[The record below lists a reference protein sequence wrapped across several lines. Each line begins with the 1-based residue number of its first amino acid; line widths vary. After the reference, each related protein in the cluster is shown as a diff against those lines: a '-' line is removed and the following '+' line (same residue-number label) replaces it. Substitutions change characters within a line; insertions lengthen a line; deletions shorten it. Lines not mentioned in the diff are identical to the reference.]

1 MKYKGVPSDHQSL
14 MVWLLCAILLLFV
27 PATAFSFA
35 LVDSTG
41 NTVNIDKPPA
51 RVVSLV
57 PSITEIIFEIGAGDA
72 VRAVTCH
79 DAYPGEVFTRTNA
92 GGFFS
97 PNISAI
103 EKENPDLIF
112 YADLQRGVKE
122 RFGKGPFKLIN
133 LDTRSIA
140 DSYRNIRL
148 LGKIFQKEKAAESL
162 VSDIEEQLGTV
173 KRKLAKLPAGE
184 KKRVIRLMGRNRV
197 MTPGDDSFQNELIR
211 AAGGITPVLGKNG
224 NVVEITQAEW
234 MKFNPQV
241 IYGCGGDRK
250 TAETFLARP
259 GWKDVDAVRNKR
271 IFFFPCELT
280 CRAAAHTG
288 YFVSWLSSR
297 IYADAYSKSEDQ
309 VLPEAVFRTR
319 RLDID
324 LPYVRS
330 AVILYSHIHDF
341 LNKTLLLDF
350 TKPLGVVST
359 LEGQRREIESVGNH
373 YSPPPCWAIEH
384 HSGLET
390 ARKRVLGVISRSPD
404 TTALLFTGADM
415 DHLAISKKAYRDMT
429 VYALVTAGVKSNA
442 LRMSRDSGNYYEP
455 GTINILI
462 LSNMALSARA
472 MSRAIITAT
481 EAKTAVMQDL
491 DIRSRETPGIHQATG
506 TGTDNIIVVQGTGK
520 PINLAG
526 GHSKMGELIAA
537 AVYDGVMEAIGGQ
550 NGLIPSRHIF
560 RRLMERGIGV
570 YELIASV
577 PWEPDVSKAD
587 LSKAL
592 EETLLQPRY
601 AAFLE
606 SSFAVSDDYEKG
618 LISDLAP
625 HELWCNAMAEK
636 IAGRKIEK
644 PRDLVA
650 VKPISPVLKMS
661 LNALLNGITIKTSES
676 K

>member
-1 MKYKGVPSDHQSL
+1 MKYKRVLSDHQNL
-14 MVWLLCAILLLFV
+14 VVWLLCAVLLLFA
-27 PATAFSFA
+27 PAPALSVAF
-35 LVDSTG
+35 VDSTD

-79 DAYPGEVFTRTNA
+79 DTYPAEVFTRTNA

-97 PNISAI
+97 PNISVI
-103 EKENPDLIF
+103 EKANPELIF

-122 RFGKGPFKLIN
+122 KFGKGPVKLIN
-133 LDTRSIA
+133 LETRSIA
-140 DSYRNIRL
+140 DSYGNIRL
-148 LGKIFQKEKAAESL
+148 LGKIFNKEEAAEKL
-162 VSDIEEQLGTV
+162 VSDIERQLETV
-173 KRKLAKLPAGE
+173 NRKLARLPAGK
-184 KKRVIRLMGRNRV
+184 KKRVIRLMGRNRM
-197 MTPGDDSFQNELIR
+197 MTPGDDSFQNEMIR

-224 NVVEITQAEW
+224 NVVEITKAEW

-250 TAETFLARP
+250 TADTLLARP
-259 GWKDVDAVRNKR
+259 GWKDVDAVRNGR
-271 IFFFPCELT
+271 IFFFPCRLT

-297 IYADAYSKSEDQ
+297 IYADAYSKKEDQ

-324 LPYVRS
+324 LPYVQN

-359 LEGQRREIESVGNH
+359 LEGQRREIVSVGNH

-390 ARKRVLGVISRSPD
+390 TRKRVLDVISRSPD

-442 LRMSRDSGNYYEP
+442 LRMSRDPGNYYES

-472 MSRAIITAT
+472 MTRAVITAT

-491 DIRSRETPGIHQATG
+491 DIRSRETPGINQATG

-520 PINLAG
+520 SINLAG

-537 AVYDGVMEAIGGQ
+537 AVYDGVMEAIGRQ
-550 NGLIPSRHIF
+550 NGLISSRHIF
-560 RRLMERGIGV
+560 QRLRERGIGV
-570 YELIASV
+570 YELIASA
-577 PWEPDVSKAD
+577 PLEPDVIKAD

-592 EETLLQPRY
+592 EEALLEPRY
-601 AAFLE
+601 AAFLDA
-606 SSFAVSDDYEKG
+606 SFAVSDDYEKG

-625 HELWCNAMAEK
+625 HELWCNAVAET
-636 IAGRKIEK
+636 IAGKKIET

-676 K
+676 E

>member
-1 MKYKGVPSDHQSL
+1 MKYKRVLSDRQNL
-14 MVWLLCAILLLFV
+14 MVWLLCVILLLFV
-27 PATAFSFA
+27 PATAFTFSF
-35 LVDSTG
+35 VDSTG

-79 DAYPGEVFTRTNA
+79 DAYPADVFTRTNA

-97 PNISAI
+97 PDISVI

-112 YADLQRGVKE
+112 YADLQRRVKE
-122 RFGKGPFKLIN
+122 KFGKGPVQLIN
-133 LDTRSIA
+133 LETRSIA
-140 DSYRNIRL
+140 ESYRNIRL
-148 LGKIFQKEKAAESL
+148 LGKIFQKEEAAERL
-162 VSDIEEQLGTV
+162 VSAIEGQLGTIN
-173 KRKLAKLPAGE
+173 RKLAKIPAGK
-184 KKRVIRLMGRNRV
+184 KKRVIRLMGRNRR
-197 MTPGDDSFQNELIR
+197 MTPGDDSFQNEMIR

-224 NVVEITQAEW
+224 NVVEITKAEW
-234 MKFNPQV
+234 MKFNPQA
-241 IYGCGGDRK
+241 IYGCGDDRK
-250 TAETFLARP
+250 AAETLLARP
-259 GWKDVDAVRNKR
+259 GWKDVDAVRDGQ
-271 IFFFPCELT
+271 IFFFPCQLT

-297 IYADAYSKSEDQ
+297 IYADAYSKKEDQ
-309 VLPEAVFRTR
+309 VLPEEVFRTR
-319 RLDID
+319 RLDIV
-324 LPYVRS
+324 LPYVSS
-330 AVILYSHIHDF
+330 AVILYSHIYDF
-341 LNKTLLLDF
+341 MNKTLLVDF
-350 TKPLGVVST
+350 TKPMTVVST
-359 LEGQRREIESVGNH
+359 LEGQRGKIESVGNH

-384 HSGLET
+384 HSGLKA
-390 ARKRVLGVISRSPD
+390 ARKRILDVIKRSPD

-442 LRMSRDSGNYYEP
+442 LRLSRDRGNYYEP
-455 GTINILI
+455 GTINMLI
-462 LSNMALSARA
+462 LSNMALSPRA
-472 MSRAIITAT
+472 MTRAMITAT
-481 EAKTAVMQDL
+481 EAKTAAMQDL
-491 DIRSRETPGIHQATG
+491 DIRSRETPGTNQATG

-537 AVYDGVMEAIGGQ
+537 AVYDGVMEAIGRQ

-560 RRLMERGIGV
+560 QRLRERGIGV
-570 YELIASV
+570 YELIASA
-577 PWEPDVSKAD
+577 PWEPDVRKAD

-592 EETLLQPRY
+592 EHILLQPRY

-618 LISDLAP
+618 LISDLKP
-625 HELWCNAMAEK
+625 HELWCNAVAEA
-636 IAGRKIEK
+636 IAGQKIEK

-661 LNALLNGITIKTSES
+661 LNALLNGITVKTSES
-676 K
+676 E